1 MPVSFPP
8 STSLRLKTS
17 SSASPFPRYFWYDL
31 HGATSGFLIVRPAL
45 CVVPL
50 QNLCRVASWTRV
62 TPFHALL
69 ATWLNRQLPW
79 WVSHPQER
87 RPSWHTVD
95 LVVLGLA
102 AVDGFHVQS
111 MAEHEVDPFPAAQI
125 GDPVPGEDALHGHH
139 EIFPVWGDRSQQSI
153 GICPVVPVQ
162 ENLACLVHDAEEHRS
177 CVQVDAAVELM
188 LMRVESH

>member
-62 TPFHALL
+62 APFHALL

-87 RPSWHTVD
+87 RPSWHTIPLVRLVPRILDD
-95 LVVLGLA
+95 LEPVGIDDETLGA
-102 AVDGFHVQS
+102 SGFNLIRPEKRSRPGLHDHRVFWTKCFYIGVEIS
-111 MAEHEVDPFPAAQI
+111 DRMNELFFNAFPIQLR
-125 GDPVPGEDALHGHH
+125 DC
-139 EIFPVWGDRSQQSI
+139 R
-153 GICPVVPVQ
+153 
-162 ENLACLVHDAEEHRS
+162 
-177 CVQVDAAVELM
+177 
-188 LMRVESH
+188 